1 MPGVTLDAMD
11 RDRRQFLASA
21 LAAAPLFVPRSAWG
35 ANDRLSYGLIG
46 AGGRGRYLQGN
57 FQKLG
62 AECVAVA
69 EVYDRNLDAAVKA
82 TPGAKPYVDYH
93 DLLAQ
98 PGVDAVVIASPDH
111 QHYPMLQAALDA
123 KKDVYLEK
131 PMSHSLA
138 ESKLMI
144 QAVRKTSQIVQI
156 GMQRRSAPSVI
167 KAKEIVDS
175 GILGKITMVKPMWNW
190 NVSKPLDNSPLP
202 GKLDWRRFLGSAH
215 DRDLEPM
222 RFRSWRYFWDYSGG
236 NMTDQGTH
244 LMDVVQWFTNSSL
257 AVSAVCAGQKAKNTG
272 SEVPDVF
279 CAVFE
284 YEKLM
289 ATWTLNY
296 CNSYENDWSIQF
308 QGDEGTMILNNEGF
322 RIWKEPVPKNPDPI
336 QKMAAPIPIE
346 THIQNF
352 MDCVKSRKE
361 PNAPVEVGASAVSAP
376 HLANVA
382 YHQRRQVRMDEAG

>member
-1 MPGVTLDAMD
+1 MEQ
-11 RDRRQFLASA
+11 DRRKFLASA
-21 LAAAPLFVPRSAWG
+21 IAAPLFVPRSAWG
-35 ANDRLSYGLIG
+35 ANDRLAYGLIG
-46 AGGRGRYLQGN
+46 AGGRGRYLNGN

-62 AECVAVA
+62 AECVAIA
-69 EVYDRNLDAAVKA
+69 EVYEPHTQEALKQS
-82 TPGAKPYVDYH
+82 PQAKTYGDYH

-98 PGVDAVVIASPDH
+98 AGVDAVVVASPDH
-111 QHYPMLQAALDA
+111 QHCPMLMAALEA

-131 PMSHSLA
+131 PMSHSLE
-138 ESKLMI
+138 ESRQMI
-144 QAVRKTSQIVQI
+144 AAVRKSPQIVQI

-175 GILGKITMVKPMWNW
+175 GVLGKITLAKPMWNW
-190 NVSKPLDNSPLP
+190 NVSKPLNNSPLP
-202 GKLDWRRFLGSAH
+202 GKLDWKRFLGAAK
-215 DRDLEPM
+215 DRELEPM

-244 LMDVVQWFTNSSL
+244 LMDVVQWFTGAGL
-257 AVSAVCAGQKAKNTG
+257 AKSAVCYGQLAKNTG

-296 CNSYENDWSIQF
+296 CNDYEDDWSILF
-308 QGDEGTMILNNEGF
+308 QGDEGTMHINNAGF
-322 RIWKEPVPKNPDPI
+322 RIWKEQWKNNREPV
-336 QKMAAPIPIE
+336 QAMAAPIPIE
-346 THIQNF
+346 PHIQNF
-352 MDCVKSRKE
+352 MDCVRSRKE

-376 HLANVA
+376 HLANLG
-382 YHQRRQVRMDEAG
+382 YHAQRQVEMPV

>member
-1 MPGVTLDAMD
+1 MQP
-11 RDRRQFLASA
+11 DRRTFLSSA

-35 ANDRLSYGLIG
+35 ANDRLAYGLIG
-46 AGGRGRYLQGN
+46 AGGRGRYLNGN
-57 FQKLG
+57 FKKLG
-62 AECVAVA
+62 AECVAIA
-69 EVYDRNLDAAVKA
+69 EVYEPNLQTGLKDAPDAR
-82 TPGAKPYVDYH
+82 TYVDYH
-93 DLLAQ
+93 ELLAQ
-98 PGVDAVVIASPDH
+98 PGLDAVVIATPDH
-111 QHYPMLQAALDA
+111 QHAPMLYAALEA

-131 PMSHSLA
+131 PMSHSLDQ
-138 ESKLMI
+138 SRQMI
-144 QAVRKTSQIVQI
+144 EAVRKTSQIVQV

-167 KAKEIVDS
+167 AAKKLLDS
-175 GILGKITMVKPMWNW
+175 GILGRITLVKPMWNW
-190 NVSKPLDNSPLP
+190 NVSKPLNNTPLP
-202 GKLDWRRFLGSAH
+202 GKLDWKRFLGSAP

-244 LMDVVQWFTNSSL
+244 LMDVVQWFTN
-257 AVSAVCAGQKAKNTG
+257 AGMARSAVCYGQLAKNTG

-284 YEKLM
+284 YPNLM

-308 QGDEGTMILNNEGF
+308 QGDEGTMILNNAGY
-322 RIWKEPVPKNPDPI
+322 RIWKEPVPKNPDPVET
-336 QKMAAPIPIE
+336 MAAPIPIE

-352 MDCVKSRKE
+352 LDCVKSRQQ

-382 YHQRRQVRMDEAG
+382 FHAGRQARLSTDGFSAS

>member
-1 MPGVTLDAMD
+1 MEQ
-11 RDRRQFLASA
+11 DRRTFLTSA

-35 ANDRLSYGLIG
+35 ANDRLAYGLIG
-46 AGGRGRYLQGN
+46 AGGRGRYLNGN

-62 AECVAVA
+62 AECVAIA
-69 EVYDRNLDAAVKA
+69 EVYEPHLQMALKDAPNAKA
-82 TPGAKPYVDYH
+82 YVEYH

-111 QHYPMLQAALDA
+111 QHAPMLFAALDA
-123 KKDVYLEK
+123 KKDAYLEK
-131 PMSHSLA
+131 PMSHSLE
-138 ESKLMI
+138 ESKRI
-144 QAVRKTSQIVQI
+144 IETVRKTSQIVQV

-167 KAKEIVDS
+167 KAKDILDS
-175 GILGKITMVKPMWNW
+175 GILGKITLVKPMWNW
-190 NVSKPLDNSPLP
+190 NVSKPLNNTPLA
-202 GKLDWRRFLGSAH
+202 GKLDWKRFLGSAP
-215 DRDLEPM
+215 DRELEPM

-244 LMDVVQWFTNSSL
+244 LMDVVQWFTNSGL
-257 AVSAVCAGQKAKNTG
+257 ARSAVCFGQRAKNEG

-284 YEKLM
+284 YPHLM
-289 ATWTLNY
+289 ATWTLDY

-308 QGDEGTMILNNEGF
+308 QGDEGTMILNNAGF
-322 RIWKEPVPKNPDPI
+322 RIWKEPAPKNPDPI
-336 QKMAAPIPIE
+336 QTMAAPIPIE

-352 MDCVKSRKE
+352 LDCVKSRNE

-382 YHQRRQVRMDEAG
+382 FHAERQAHLAEDGFSAS

>member
-1 MPGVTLDAMD
+1 MD
-11 RDRRQFLASA
+11 QARRTFLTSA
-21 LAAAPLFVPRSAWG
+21 LAAPLFVPRSAWG
-35 ANDRLSYGLIG
+35 ANDRLAYGLIG
-46 AGGRGRYLQGN
+46 AGGRGRYLSQN

-62 AECVAVA
+62 AECVAIA
-69 EVYDRNLDAAVKA
+69 EVYEPNLQAALKDAAK
-82 TPGAKPYVDYH
+82 AKPFLDYH

-98 PGVDAVVIASPDH
+98 SGVDAVVVASPDH
-111 QHYPMLQAALDA
+111 QHAPMLYAALDA

-131 PMSHSLA
+131 PMSHSL
-138 ESKLMI
+138 EQSRQMI
-144 QAVRKTSQIVQI
+144 QAVRQSRQIVQI

-167 KAKEIVDS
+167 KAKEILDS
-175 GILGKITMVKPMWNW
+175 GILGRITLAKPMWNW
-190 NVSKPLDNSPLP
+190 NVSKALNNSPLP
-202 GKLDWRRFLGSAH
+202 GKLDWRRFLGSAR

-244 LMDVVQWFTNSSL
+244 LMDVVQWFTNSGP
-257 AVSAVCAGQKAKNTG
+257 VKSAVCYGQLAKNTG

-279 CAVFE
+279 CAVYE

-296 CNSYENDWSIQF
+296 CNSYDNDWSIQF
-308 QGDEGTMILNNEGF
+308 QGDEGTMIISQSGF
-322 RIWKEPVPKNPDPI
+322 RIWKEPVPKNPEPV
-336 QKMAAPIPIE
+336 QAMAAPIPIE
-346 THIQNF
+346 PHIQNF
-352 MDCVKSRKE
+352 MDCVRSRKE

-382 YHQRRQVRMDEAG
+382 YHQERRVHMKPDLSGVV

>member
-1 MPGVTLDAMD
+1 MQP
-11 RDRRQFLASA
+11 DRRSFLASA
-21 LAAAPLFVPRSAWG
+21 LSAAPLFVPRSVWG
-35 ANDRLSYGLIG
+35 ANDRVSYGLIG
-46 AGGRGRYLQGN
+46 AGGRGRYLNQY

-62 AECVAVA
+62 AECAA
-69 EVYDRNLDAAVKA
+69 IADVYQPNLETALKTAPDAKR
-82 TPGAKPYVDYH
+82 YVDYH

-98 PGVDAVVIASPDH
+98 PGLDAVVIATPDH
-111 QHYPMLQAALDA
+111 HHCPMLLAALDA

-131 PMSHSLA
+131 PMSHSLE
-138 ESKLMI
+138 ESRRMI
-144 QAVRKTSQIVQI
+144 QAVRKSTQIVQV

-167 KAKEIVDS
+167 QAKAIVDS
-175 GILGKITMVKPMWNW
+175 GILGKITLVKPMWNW
-190 NVSKPLDNSPLP
+190 NVSKPLDNTPLP
-202 GKLDWRRFLGSAH
+202 GKLDWKRFLGAAP

-222 RFRSWRYFWDYSGG
+222 RFRSWRYFWEYSGG

-244 LMDVVQWFTNSSL
+244 LMDVVQWFTNSGP
-257 AVSAVCAGQKAKNTG
+257 VRSALCYGQRAKNTG

-284 YEKLM
+284 YPALM

-308 QGDEGTMILNNEGF
+308 QGDQGTMILNNAGF
-322 RIWKEPVPKNPDPI
+322 RIWKEPVPQNPAPV
-336 QKMAAPIPIE
+336 QEMAAPIPIE
-346 THIQNF
+346 PHIQNF
-352 MDCVKSRKE
+352 LDCVRSRKE

-382 YHQRRQVRMDEAG
+382 FHQARQVELSSVTAER

>member
-1 MPGVTLDAMD
+1 VDPN
-11 RDRRQFLASA
+11 RRNFLASA
-21 LAAAPLFVPRSAWG
+21 LAAPLFVPRSAWG
-35 ANDRLSYGLIG
+35 ANDRLAYGLIG
-46 AGGRGRYLQGN
+46 AGGRGRYLNQN

-62 AECVAVA
+62 AQCVAIA
-69 EVYDRNLDAAVKA
+69 EVYEPHMEEARKGAAD
-82 TPGAKPYVDYH
+82 AKPYLDYH

-98 PGVDAVVIASPDH
+98 PGLDAVVVASPDH
-111 QHYPMLQAALDA
+111 QHAPMLYAALDA

-131 PMSHSLA
+131 PMSHSL
-138 ESKLMI
+138 EQSQEMI
-144 QAVRKTSQIVQI
+144 QTVRKTKQIVQI

-167 KAKEIVDS
+167 KAKELLDT
-175 GILGKITMVKPMWNW
+175 GILGRITMAKPMWNW
-190 NVSKPLDNSPLP
+190 NVSKPLNNSPLP
-202 GKLDWRRFLGSAH
+202 GTLDWKRFLGQAKE
-215 DRDLEPM
+215 RDLEPM

-244 LMDVVQWFTNSSL
+244 LMDVVQWFTNSGP
-257 AVSAVCAGQKAKNTG
+257 VRSAVCYGQLAKNTG

-296 CNSYENDWSIQF
+296 CNSYDNDWSIQF
-308 QGDEGTMILNNEGF
+308 QGDEGTMIINNAGY
-322 RIWKEPVPKNPDPI
+322 RIWKEPVPKNPEPI
-336 QKMAAPIPIE
+336 QTMAAPIPIE

-352 MDCVKSRKE
+352 LDCVRSRKE

-376 HLANVA
+376 HLANLA
-382 YHQRRQVRMDEAG
+382 YHQDRRVRLNG